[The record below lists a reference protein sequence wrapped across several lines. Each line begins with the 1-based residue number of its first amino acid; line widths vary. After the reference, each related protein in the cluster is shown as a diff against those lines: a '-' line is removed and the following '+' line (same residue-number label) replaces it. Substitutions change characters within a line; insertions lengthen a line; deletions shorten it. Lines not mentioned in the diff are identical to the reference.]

1 MRSFCFLLAAIGFA
15 ALPTGAGE
23 IHLSAASSAPRYFA
37 TPDGKGWIPVGMNI
51 CFDRLYLDGTN
62 ETRAACEERF
72 FGRMRKF
79 AANGGNFIRFWLGHP
94 FFEVMPER
102 AGEYDAAAA
111 ETLVRAVRLA
121 EELGIRLKF
130 TLEVFRRTQP
140 LAPGEKYPP
149 AFVRTLYRPYAKD
162 MKAFFA
168 SDECFRIY
176 LDRARY
182 LQSLGLGE
190 SPSVVCIELWN
201 EINATAPLES
211 YATWSDRMIAAL
223 QEVFPRQM
231 IVQNLGSYSDPFAY
245 RQYEQLGEARGNAF
259 LQVHRYLDPG
269 AQIDVCRGPMDVLAA
284 QAVRDLW
291 NVGRPQPIV
300 LAEVGAVQANH
311 AGPSSLYEKDRTG
324 ALLHDAL
331 FAAFFAGAAG
341 CGQFWH
347 WDHQYVDRWNLW
359 WHFARFAE
367 AIKGLD
373 PVAERFRPFYTETA
387 HLRIYGLR
395 GAETTVAW
403 CRDKRSDWRSELEE
417 GRAAE
422 RLERESFP
430 VSGVSLD
437 CYLPWEDRHVSSPAP
452 SLPSFTRSVVVRFPT
467 KVPHAPSAVIPH

>member
-1 MRSFCFLLAAIGFA
+1 MNRCVLMMALALAASLTA
-15 ALPTGAGE
+15 NAGK
-23 IHLSAASSAPRYFA
+23 IVSASPSAPRYFE
-37 TPDGKGWIPVGMNI
+37 TSDGRGWIPVGMNI

-168 SDECFRIY
+168 SEECFRIY

-182 LQSLGLGE
+182 LRKLGLGD

-201 EINATAPLES
+201 EINATAATED
-211 YATWSDRMIAAL
+211 YAPWSDRMIAAL
-223 QEVFPRQM
+223 QEVFPRQLV
-231 IVQNLGSYSDPFAY
+231 VQNLGSYSDPIAY
-245 RQYEQLGEARGNAF
+245 RQYGQLGEVKGNGF

-291 NVGRPQPIV
+291 TVGRPQPVV

-311 AGPSSLYEKDRTG
+311 AGPSHLYEKDREGT
-324 ALLHDAL
+324 LLHDAL

-341 CGQFWH
+341 CGQYWH

-359 WHFARFAE
+359 WHFGRFAE
-367 AIKGLD
+367 AVKGLD
-373 PVAERFRPFYTETA
+373 PVAEKFRPFYTETDR
-387 HLRIYGLR
+387 LRIYGLR
-395 GAETTVAW
+395 GAMTTVAW
-403 CRDKRSDWRSELEE
+403 CRDKRSDWKSELED

-422 RLERESFP
+422 RLAHERFP
-430 VSGVSLD
+430 CGATKMD
-437 CYLPWEDRHVSSPAP
+437 CYLPWEDHHVPCTAP
-452 SLPSFTRSVVVRFPT
+452 ELPPFVRSVVVRFPT
-467 KVPHAPSAVIPH
+467 MTARAADTVIQH